1 MIYFISG
8 LVLGIVISN
17 VYQSWKYRLPEN
29 QELLKLKQAK
39 LRAERLSY
47 ELDEEKSRLLIDDML
62 EERMR

>member
-1 MIYFISG
+1 
-8 LVLGIVISN
+8 
-17 VYQSWKYRLPEN
+17 
-29 QELLKLKQAK
+29 LKQAK